1 MFLINSN
8 RTTNQRRS
16 SLFKDEQGHQS
27 SHKKNKKHRKNKS
40 KSIDDESNQIL
51 LERKQSKSK
60 VEKKGEV
67 LSTNLLGSSLEDLTS
82 ASISAKST
90 IYSNVPAPDCNKTIN
105 YNRDKKEENNLN
117 LDNVPKNNANRAAFE
132 NLEELTKVN
141 EGGGERRSHKH
152 KKHHHK
158 KHKISKENNDK
169 VEDEGR
175 DRTDEGADG
184 DKTKKRHHKKHHKSH
199 KSSIRESANIH
210 ENISR
215 TCNQEQ
221 LF

>member
-16 SLFKDEQGHQS
+16 SLYKDEQGHQS

-40 KSIDDESNQIL
+40 KGVDDESNQIL
-51 LERKQSKSK
+51 LEKKQSKSK

-90 IYSNVPAPDCNKTIN
+90 IYSNVPAPDSNKTIN

-117 LDNVPKNNANRAAFE
+117 LDNIPKNNATFE

-152 KKHHHK
+152 KKHHQK
-158 KHKISKENNDK
+158 KHKISKENNEK
-169 VEDEGR
+169 GEDEGR

>member
-90 IYSNVPAPDCNKTIN
+90 IYSNVPAPDSNKTIN

-117 LDNVPKNNANRAAFE
+117 LDNIPKNNAEFE

-152 KKHHHK
+152 KKHHQK
-158 KHKISKENNDK
+158 KHKISKENNEK